1 MIVRQYDW
9 VMDGQGEWGLCS
21 GKNLSPRLMRL
32 MTFSSSLSIAGV
44 KVGQAHNAEV
54 KTGVT
59 VILPERP
66 ATCAAD
72 VRGGGPGTRE
82 VMTLQDG
89 GLIEKVHAVVLSGG
103 SVYGLAAADAVT
115 VWLGE
120 KRIGYAPAP
129 EPVPVSPVVP
139 SAILFDNANGGDKNW
154 GAAPPFRDLAR
165 KACEAAQSDI
175 QEGPAGA
182 GYGATAGMYRGGLG
196 TATEKVGDVTL
207 TAIIAANPV
216 GSPYMPG
223 TSCPWAWAYEEG
235 GEFGGERPPAD
246 YKYQTA
252 TDTKLEYLKSA
263 GQSTVIGAVMTDA
276 NLTQKQLKRLA
287 IMAQDGI
294 PLAVQPAHTPL
305 DGDTIFAL
313 SLGEQPCESPAALAE
328 LGGAAARCV
337 ARALMRGVHFA
348 KES

>member
-1 MIVRQYDW
+1 MTCQGRAGQMRRRKYEDCCTGKSRPPR
-9 VMDGQGEWGLCS
+9 VMRRMS
-21 GKNLSPRLMRL
+21 FMSPLSL
-32 MTFSSSLSIAGV
+32 AGV
-44 KVGQAHNAEV
+44 KVGQAHQASV

-59 VILPERP
+59 VILPESP
-66 ATCAAD
+66 ATCAVD

-82 VMTLQDG
+82 IMTLQDG

-115 VWLGE
+115 VWLGQ
-120 KRIGYAPAP
+120 KRIGYAPGP

-154 GAAPPFRDLAR
+154 GGSPPFRDLALA
-165 KACEAAQSDI
+165 ACKSAQRDV
-175 QEGPAGA
+175 QEGRAGA
-182 GYGATAGMYRGGLG
+182 GFGATAGIYRGGLG
-196 TATEKVGDVTL
+196 VATETVGGVTL

-223 TSCPWAWAYEEG
+223 TSCPWAWAYEKG
-235 GEFGGERPPAD
+235 GEFGGQRPPAE
-246 YKYQTA
+246 YKYQAA
-252 TDTKLEYLKSA
+252 TDTKLEFLKSA
-263 GQSTVIGAVMTDA
+263 GQSTVIGAVLTDA
-276 NLTQKQLKRLA
+276 GLTQKQLKRLA

-313 SLGEQPCESPAALAE
+313 SLGEQACDSPAALAE

-337 ARALMRGVHFA
+337 ARALMRGIHFA